1 VSEKIG
7 EELSEFD
14 ETDRKRLYMKIDE
27 ENLQN
32 EMARRGGDVVDEFY
46 DIDKIADRDIIKEE
60 EECVDTSDFNDY
72 LK

>member
-1 VSEKIG
+1 
-7 EELSEFD
+7 
-14 ETDRKRLYMKIDE
+14 MKIDE